1 MSAGAAG
8 LAMPDAL
15 RRHWPEYLMEAA
27 GLGLFMLSACLFTTF
42 VEHPASPV
50 RQAIATPILRRVL
63 MGLAMGLTAVSIVY
77 SRWGQQSGAHLNPAV
92 TLTFLRLGKVSRWDA
107 GFYVLAQLVGGAAGV
122 AVAGLALGG
131 LLDDPA
137 VNHAATQPGM
147 PGVLV
152 AFVAETV
159 ISFVL
164 MAVVLTASNAAPLA
178 PFTGLFAGALVAM
191 YITLEAPLSGMS
203 MNPARTLA
211 SALSA
216 HVWRA
221 LWLYFVAPPLGMLLA
236 AEAYRR
242 VAGPDGVIC
251 AKLHHTHRRRCIF
264 KCGYAMGALM
274 VVVLLLCVSGAS
286 AQAPGTAVAE
296 RATAVTVVGMTVS
309 DLDRSVEFYTR
320 VLGFQAE
327 GEREVAGEAYERLQ
341 GLFGLRMRVARL
353 RLGEERIELTE
364 YLSPSTGR
372 PIPPDSRSQDRW
384 FQHIAIVV
392 SDMDAAYR
400 RLREHRVR
408 HASSGPQRLPDW
420 NRNAGGIQAF
430 YFKDPDGHVLE
441 VIAFPPG
448 KGDARWHGRVGALFL
463 GIDHTAIVVAD
474 TEASLGFYRDAL
486 GLLVTGRSE
495 NYGTEQEHLNN
506 VFGARLRI
514 TTLRAAAGPGIELL
528 EYVTPGDGRPMPTDV
543 RANDL
548 VYWQT
553 SLAVGNLRAAAARLE
568 QRRASFLSPGV
579 VDLPDAELG
588 ASSGVT
594 VRDPDGHAVR
604 LTP

>member
-1 MSAGAAG
+1 MRDTLG
-8 LAMPDAL
+8 
-15 RRHWPEYLMEAA
+15 RHWPEYLMEAA
-27 GLGLFMLSACLFTTF
+27 GLGLFMISACLFVTLI
-42 VEHPASPV
+42 EHPASPV

-63 MGLAMGLTAVSIVY
+63 MGLAMGLTAAGLVY
-77 SRWGQQSGAHLNPAV
+77 SRWGQRSGAHLNPSV
-92 TLTFLRLGKVSRWDA
+92 TLAFLRLGKVARWDA
-107 GFYVLAQLVGGAAGV
+107 GFYVLAQVLGGAAGV

-137 VNHAATQPGM
+137 VNHAATQPGA

-152 AFVAETV
+152 AFVAEAV

-164 MAVVLTASNAAPLA
+164 MSVVLAASNATPVA
-178 PFTGLFAGALVAM
+178 PFTGLFAGALVAT

-211 SALSA
+211 SALGA
-216 HVWRA
+216 RVWHA
-221 LWLYFVAPPLGMLLA
+221 LWLYFIAPPVGMLLA

-242 VAGPDGVIC
+242 LAGPRGVIC
-251 AKLHHTHRRRCIF
+251 AKLHHTHGQRCIF
-264 KCGYAMGALM
+264 KCGYAMGALCL
-274 VVVLLLCVSGAS
+274 VLLGQVGGAS
-286 AQAPGTAVAE
+286 AQAPGTAVGE
-296 RATAVTVVGMTVS
+296 PRAAAVTVVGMTVS
-309 DLDRSVEFYTR
+309 DLDRSVEFYSR
-320 VLGFQAE
+320 VLGFEKE
-327 GEREVAGEAYERLQ
+327 GETEVTGEAYEHLQ
-341 GLFGLRMRVARL
+341 GLFGLRMRMARL

-364 YLSPSTGR
+364 YLAPSTGR
-372 PIPPDSRSQDRW
+372 PMPPDSRSQDRW
-384 FQHIAIVV
+384 FQHIAVVV

-420 NRNAGGIQAF
+420 NPSAGGIQAF

-448 KGDARWHGRVGALFL
+448 KGDPRWQRRFGALFL

-474 TEASLGFYRDAL
+474 TEASLGFYRDTL
-486 GLLVTGRSE
+486 GLAVAGRSE

-528 EYVTPGDGRPMPTDV
+528 EYVTPGDGRPMPTDA

-548 VYWQT
+548 MHWHT
-553 SLAVGNLRAAAARLE
+553 GLAVGNLRAAAARLE
-568 QRRASFLSPGV
+568 RRRASFLSPGV
-579 VDLPDAELG
+579 VELPDAALG
-588 ASSGVT
+588 ASSSVT
-594 VRDPDGHAVR
+594 VRDPDGHVLR
-604 LTP
+604 LIP